1 MFYDG
6 VDSGGKGTIMEIFIK
21 ESAQDVAKLAADI
34 MGAYANAGKTL
45 GVATGSTPLSTYQEL
60 IRRYKAGEVTFKNT
74 RMFALDEYV
83 GLPFEN
89 EQSYHHVIHSELADQ
104 VDVAPENVHIPN
116 GMAEDIAAAC
126 AEYEQAIKDSGGI
139 DIQLLGIGT
148 DGHIG
153 FNEPSSSLA
162 SATRLKTL
170 HPQTVKDN
178 ARFFDSPEEVPYHV
192 ITQGLGTIRRAGHL
206 LMLATGENKAQA
218 VHLACEGAVSSLV
231 PASILQL
238 HPHATVIVDRPA
250 ASKLLNTE
258 YYEFTAAHKPDWQR
272 KVYR

>member
-1 MFYDG
+1 
-6 VDSGGKGTIMEIFIK
+6 MEIFIK
-21 ESAQDVAKLAADI
+21 ESAEDVAKLAADI
-34 MGAYANAGKTL
+34 IGSYANAGKTL

-60 IRRYKAGEVTFKNT
+60 IRRHRAGEVTFKNT

-89 EQSYHHVIHSELADQ
+89 EQSYHHVIHSELSDH
-104 VDVAPENVHIPN
+104 VDVPPENVHIPN
-116 GMAEDIAAAC
+116 GMAQDIPAAC
-126 AEYEQAIKDSGGI
+126 AEYEQAIEDAGGI

-162 SATRLKTL
+162 SVTRMKTL
-170 HPQTVKDN
+170 HPQTVEDN

-192 ITQGLGTIRRAGHL
+192 ITQGLGTILRAGHL
-206 LMLATGENKAQA
+206 LLLATGKNKAEA
-218 VHLACEGAVSSLV
+218 VHLACEGAVSSSV

-238 HPHATVIVDRPA
+238 HPRATVIVDRAA
-250 ASKLLNTE
+250 ASKLVNTR
-258 YYEFTAAHKPDWQR
+258 YYEFTDAHRPDWQ
-272 KVYR
+272 VVGYRPSGK